1 MAALTSIPTVAD
13 YLDDA
18 SERLDALTPRLAVR
32 RHEDVDT
39 VAAVRELH
47 RVLAQHNAALRLLAQ
62 QHGEGGEQR

>member
-18 SERLDALTPRLAVR
+18 TDRLDRLTRVEMTPAEYALW
-32 RHEDVDT
+32 
-39 VAAVRELH
+39 